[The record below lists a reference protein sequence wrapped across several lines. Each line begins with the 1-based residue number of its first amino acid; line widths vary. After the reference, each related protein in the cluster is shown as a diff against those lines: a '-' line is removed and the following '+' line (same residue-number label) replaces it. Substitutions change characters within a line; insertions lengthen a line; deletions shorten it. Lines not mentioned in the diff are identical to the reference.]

1 MSSDIAMEATEAV
14 LPDMPAFGESRN
26 CIRIASPMMFVIGLA
41 GPKPGASHG

>member
-1 MSSDIAMEATEAV
+1 MSPAIALEGAEAA